1 MADVSRP
8 HTFPNTEK
16 AWVEPGEDDD
26 DDDDDDVEDDED
38 EHEAKDKLVI

>member
-26 DDDDDDVEDDED
+26 DDDDDVED